1 MAINVNSV
9 YKTVLLI
16 LNKEQRGYMT
26 PDEFNK
32 TATKVQLDIFE
43 QYFDDLNQQLRV
55 PQADFDYSNRQI
67 DIDDKI
73 ETFKCLGDCQL
84 GTSQTFE
91 TPGSG
96 ENQQFGPTTLGTNL
110 IFGAANPFN
119 SNYLLNNFKLYREV
133 SGEFVE
139 YTDSYTVVGNIFT
152 IAEDLDSVDTWKVV
166 ANGIFT
172 LPSVDILTNTN
183 ITYSDAID
191 ASKFAFYRLGTVV
204 YGVTNEIELQRLQRN
219 EFYNIDKSDLTAPSE
234 NFPVYL
240 YESGKITV
248 KPDSINQSVKASFL
262 RKPKNVIWNFETN
275 NGYYEFTS
283 SGSQDFE
290 INTSEQ
296 TNVINRILL
305 YAGVVVQD
313 PTIINLAA
321 QQIKQEEQNA
331 KS

>member
-73 ETFKCLGDCQL
+73 ETFKCLGNCTYSTSKFILPVTDIL
-84 GTSQTFE
+84 SGGT
-91 TPGSG
+91 
-96 ENQQFGPTTLGTNL
+96 
-110 IFGAANPFN
+110 
-119 SNYLLNNFKLYREV
+119 
-133 SGEFVE
+133 
-139 YTDSYTVVGNIFT
+139 TVVY
-152 IAEDLDSVDTWKVV
+152 D
-166 ANGIFT
+166 
-172 LPSVDILTNTN
+172 
-183 ITYSDAID
+183 DAPT
-191 ASKFAFYRLGTVV
+191 ASQFAFYRLGTVV
-204 YGVTNEIELQRLQRN
+204 YGITNEIELQRLQRN
-219 EFYNIDKSDLTAPSE
+219 EFYNIDRSDLTAPSE

-248 KPDSINQSVKASFL
+248 KPDSINQNVKASFL
-262 RKPKNVIWNFETN
+262 RKPKNVIWNFTSN
-275 NGYYEFTS
+275 NGYYEFTTT
-283 SGSQDFE
+283 GSQDFE

-313 PTIINLAA
+313 PTIIQLAA
-321 QQIKQEEQNA
+321 QQVNQEEQNA

>member
-55 PQADFDYSNRQI
+55 PQADFDYSNRKI

-73 ETFKCLGDCQL
+73 ETFKCLGNCTYLTSKFRLPLTDIL
-84 GTSQTFE
+84 SGGT
-91 TPGSG
+91 
-96 ENQQFGPTTLGTNL
+96 
-110 IFGAANPFN
+110 
-119 SNYLLNNFKLYREV
+119 
-133 SGEFVE
+133 
-139 YTDSYTVVGNIFT
+139 TVVY
-152 IAEDLDSVDTWKVV
+152 D
-166 ANGIFT
+166 
-172 LPSVDILTNTN
+172 
-183 ITYSDAID
+183 DAPT
-191 ASKFAFYRLGTVV
+191 ASQFAFYRLGTVV
-204 YGVTNEIELQRLQRN
+204 YGNTNEIELQRLQRN
-219 EFYNIDKSDLTAPSE
+219 EFYNIDRSDLTAPSE

-248 KPDSINQSVKASFL
+248 KPDSINQGVKATFL
-262 RKPKNVIWNFETN
+262 RKPKNVIWNFTTN
-275 NGYYEFTS
+275 NGYYEFTTT
-283 SGSQDFE
+283 GSQDFE

-313 PTIINLAA
+313 PTIIQLAA
-321 QQIKQEEQNA
+321 QQVNQEEQNA

>member
-55 PQADFDYSNRQI
+55 PQADFDYSDRQI
-67 DIDDKI
+67 DLDDKI
-73 ETFKCLGDCQL
+73 ETFKCLGNS
-84 GTSQTFE
+84 TYNS
-91 TPGSG
+91 
-96 ENQQFGPTTLGTNL
+96 GPTLG
-110 IFGAANPFN
+110 FFP
-119 SNYLLNNFKLYREV
+119 
-133 SGEFVE
+133 
-139 YTDSYTVVGNIFT
+139 
-152 IAEDLDSVDTWKVV
+152 
-166 ANGIFT
+166 
-172 LPSVDILTNTN
+172 LPYNDILQGGIPIVYDDDPGNN
-183 ITYSDAID
+183 E
-191 ASKFAFYRLGTVV
+191 FAFYRLGTVA
-204 YGVTNEIELQRLQRN
+204 YNDIEIQRLQRK
-219 EFYNIDKSDLTAPSE
+219 EFYNIDRSDLTAPSE

-240 YESGKITV
+240 YESGKVYV
-248 KPDSINQSVKASFL
+248 KPTTIQTGVQMSFL
-262 RKPKNVIWNFETN
+262 RKPKNVIWNFTSN
-275 NGYYEFTS
+275 NGYYEFTTT
-283 SGSQDFE
+283 GSQDFE
-290 INTSEQ
+290 LNTSEQ

-313 PTIINLAA
+313 PTIINVAA

>member
-55 PQADFDYSNRQI
+55 PQADFDYSNRKI

-73 ETFKCLGDCQL
+73 ETFKCLGNCTYLTSKFRLPLTDIL
-84 GTSQTFE
+84 SGGT
-91 TPGSG
+91 
-96 ENQQFGPTTLGTNL
+96 
-110 IFGAANPFN
+110 
-119 SNYLLNNFKLYREV
+119 
-133 SGEFVE
+133 
-139 YTDSYTVVGNIFT
+139 TVVY
-152 IAEDLDSVDTWKVV
+152 D
-166 ANGIFT
+166 
-172 LPSVDILTNTN
+172 
-183 ITYSDAID
+183 DAPT
-191 ASKFAFYRLGTVV
+191 ASQFAFYRLGTVV
-204 YGVTNEIELQRLQRN
+204 YGNNNEVELQRLQRN
-219 EFYNIDKSDLTAPSE
+219 EFYNIDRSDLTAPSE

-248 KPDSINQSVKASFL
+248 KPDSINQGVKATFL
-262 RKPKNVIWNFETN
+262 RKPKNVIWNFTTN
-275 NGYYEFTS
+275 NGYYEFTTT
-283 SGSQDFE
+283 GSQDFE

-313 PTIINLAA
+313 PTIIQLAA
-321 QQIKQEEQNA
+321 QQVNQEEQNA